1 MDPGKTYL
9 TGEAGPELITTRE
22 QSVATANRDLRDTF
36 STEALEGKMSSMVTA
51 MNEANKTFANVA
63 SGVNTL
69 ITVESRNLKATEKM
83 ARKEPQIGMV

>member
-1 MDPGKTYL
+1 MTTVDKGERVLDP
-9 TGEAGPELITTRE
+9 RE
-22 QSVATANRDLRDTF
+22 TSAVNQF
-36 STEALEGKMSSMVTA
+36 STAALEDKMTSVVNA
-51 MNEANKTFANVA
+51 MTEANKTFANVA